1 MDSVQA
7 YFREQS
13 RKMCLGKCCCKS
25 QYAPHWPSPYM
36 KVIKQG
42 YYVRLGK
49 EVHPKIG
56 QLVFW
61 LFQRICTFDL
71 WFLLWFCHVIS
82 RHDPDPVS
90 PLTGDQ
96 SERLLWGKRWTT
108 AGRRKKSESS
118 WRLGIASPT
127 ERIRISW
134 DFRLFHRPN
143 YTLCDLI
150 NSNPKKIEAG
160 KKHLWNRSN

>member
-96 SERLLWGKRWTT
+96 SERLLWGKRRAKAVGDLALQVRPKGSGFHGISYCFTGQTIHYVTWWIATP
-108 AGRRKKSESS
+108 KS
-118 WRLGIASPT
+118 
-127 ERIRISW
+127 
-134 DFRLFHRPN
+134 
-143 YTLCDLI
+143 
-150 NSNPKKIEAG
+150 
-160 KKHLWNRSN
+160 